1 MKPIGNGLNRDASAS
16 DRTIAAEEKSRA
28 AQVLANKHYDLDDG
42 LTRIFRI
49 TGEPDTEVVR
59 GEPIKLLE
67 VNENTYAAGIRPLH
81 FGPSPASGI
90 PYPLIIVEVTPDEFR
105 KIESSE
111 LKLPNGWTIGEEFL
125 RPSDAPG
132 GA

>member
-1 MKPIGNGLNRDASAS
+1 MNPIGNGLNRDASAS
-16 DRTIAAEEKSRA
+16 DRTIAAEKSHA
-28 AQVLANKHYDLDDG
+28 AQVLANKHYDLEDG

-49 TGEPDTEVVR
+49 TGGPAAEVIR

-67 VNENTYAAGIRPLH
+67 VNENTYASGIRPLH

-111 LKLPNGWTIGEEFL
+111 LKLPNGWTIGEEL
-125 RPSDAPG
+125 PRPSDAPG